1 MARTTFRNAS
11 GLHHPQQKT
20 TAHDMAVL
28 GRALL
33 RDFPRH
39 YSIFATRTF
48 RYGSARYGNHNRLL
62 GAYRGM
68 DGIKTGYTDQA
79 GFNLVASAE
88 RNGRRIIGVVMASP
102 SSATR
107 NARMVALLDEGF
119 RAAPNAYAVKSG
131 VSGRHVARAKSMS
144 RLAAKRSHH
153 GAIAVASRTAWRKAE
168 AKRKTASTH
177 PLHAEATGGWFR
189 VAQAS
194 PHSGKSGTLKG
205 NPGQAHA
212 ALGLR

>member
-20 TAHDMAVL
+20 TAHEMAVL

-68 DGIKTGYTDQA
+68 DGIKTGYTHQA
-79 GFNLVASAE
+79 GFNLVA
-88 RNGRRIIGVVMASP
+88 P
-102 SSATR
+102 
-107 NARMVALLDEGF
+107 
-119 RAAPNAYAVKSG
+119 PNATV
-131 VSGRHVARAKSMS
+131 
-144 RLAAKRSHH
+144 
-153 GAIAVASRTAWRKAE
+153 GALSAW
-168 AKRKTASTH
+168 
-177 PLHAEATGGWFR
+177 
-189 VAQAS
+189 
-194 PHSGKSGTLKG
+194 
-205 NPGQAHA
+205 
-212 ALGLR
+212 